1 MCSFARRSLALSVP
15 YELDRPAGK
24 GASYVRFS
32 LGPMS
37 GADRVGGEDSVHHDR
52 DRPLARVDAFRG
64 DMLEL
69 IREALATL
77 DPEAFHRH
85 VLERAVDVVPGAQAG
100 AMMLRDEA
108 ADAYRFVATVGYDLG
123 GLRDVSIP
131 PSLAGFEHPEGDP
144 TPRIV
149 RWPRPAPPELGAEA
163 AAALAEYGREGE
175 IASVLIV
182 PILRGDRV
190 RAFLTLDSFDD
201 DDAFDAEAVEMGR
214 IFAGHVEVLLQ
225 RFDLEADLHRLAF
238 HDPLTG
244 LPNRTLFLSRLERR
258 LVDAGRGP
266 WAILYLDLDNL
277 KPINDSFGHLAGDEA
292 LRIVGQRLT
301 GLNGEGHEVSRLGG
315 DEFTVVVDG
324 SEDEARLLA
333 QRLLASVQ
341 RPMTA
346 EGHTVYLGASIG
358 ISLYPEHG
366 ASATDLMRRA
376 DVAMYQAKTRLGR
389 NAVAM
394 FEPTM
399 EAAPLERLLLEEA
412 LRRALAENQFVL
424 HFQPRVS
431 ATTGRIRSL
440 EALVRWRHPERG
452 LVPPGVFIPLAERTR
467 LIHPLGRY
475 ILDAAAREARR
486 WRELG
491 FGGLRIA
498 VNLAAKQLERDGFP
512 AEIDEVLGEV
522 GLPAQA
528 VEFEVTE
535 SVAMTDVTTNAAR
548 LAALKD
554 LGATVA
560 MDDFGMGHSSL
571 AYLRDLPVDVIKID
585 RTFLSGLEN
594 DDPNRA
600 IVGAITLLGQS
611 LGRTVVA
618 EGVETRAQWDAV
630 REIGVDEVQGFLL
643 ARPMPREGIDRL
655 LERGDVL
662 LP

>member
-1 MCSFARRSLALSVP
+1 M
-15 YELDRPAGK
+15 
-24 GASYVRFS
+24 
-32 LGPMS
+32 
-37 GADRVGGEDSVHHDR
+37 
-52 DRPLARVDAFRG
+52 DAFRR

-77 DPEAFHRH
+77 DPDAFHRH
-85 VLERAVDVVPGAQAG
+85 LLERAVDVVPGAQSG
-100 AMMLRDEA
+100 AMVLWDEES
-108 ADAYRFVATVGYDLG
+108 DAYRFVAAVGYDLD
-123 GLRDVSIP
+123 GLRHLRLP
-131 PSLAGFEHPEGDP
+131 AKLAGFEHPDGES

-149 RWPRPAPPELGAEA
+149 RWPRPSPPELGREA
-163 AAALAEYGREGE
+163 VAALSEHGREGE

-182 PILRGDRV
+182 PILRGERI
-190 RAFLTLDSFDD
+190 RAFLTLDNFDD
-201 DDAFDAEAVEMGR
+201 DDAFDDEAVQMGR
-214 IFAGHVEVLLQ
+214 LFAGHVEVLLQ
-225 RFDLEADLHRLAF
+225 RFDLEADLQRLAF
-238 HDPLTG
+238 HDRLTG

-258 LVDAGRGP
+258 LAEVGRGP
-266 WAILYLDLDNL
+266 WAILYMDLDNL
-277 KPINDSFGHLAGDEA
+277 KPINDSFGHHAGDEA
-292 LRIVGQRLT
+292 LQIVAQRLAE
-301 GLNGEGHEVSRLGG
+301 LNAEGHEVSRLGG
-315 DEFTVVVDG
+315 DEFAVVVDG
-324 SEDEARLLA
+324 AEDEAHRVGR
-333 QRLLASVQ
+333 RLLASVQ
-341 RPMTA
+341 RPMAT

-358 ISLYPEHG
+358 IGLYPDHG
-366 ASATDLMRRA
+366 TAATDLMRRA

-389 NAVAM
+389 NAVVT

-412 LRRALAENQFVL
+412 LRKALDEHQFVL
-424 HFQPRVS
+424 HYQPRVS
-431 ATTGRIRSL
+431 VATGRIRSL

-475 ILDAAAREARR
+475 ILETAAGEARR
-486 WRELG
+486 WREHG
-491 FGGLRIA
+491 FGDLRIA
-498 VNLAAKQLERDGFP
+498 VNLAAKQLERDGFLS
-512 AEIDEVLGEV
+512 EIDEVLGEA
-522 GLPAQA
+522 GLPVQA

-560 MDDFGMGHSSL
+560 LDDFGMGHSSL

-585 RTFLSGLEN
+585 RTFLSGLEP

-611 LGRTVVA
+611 LGRAVVA

-630 REIGVDEVQGFLL
+630 RAIGVDEAQGFLL
-643 ARPMPREGIDRL
+643 ARPMPREAIDRL

-662 LP
+662 VP

>member
-1 MCSFARRSLALSVP
+1 
-15 YELDRPAGK
+15 
-24 GASYVRFS
+24 
-32 LGPMS
+32 MS
-37 GADRVGGEDSVHHDR
+37 GEGRTDGPYAPHYGR
-52 DRPLARVDAFRG
+52 DRRRVRMDAFRR

-77 DPEAFHRH
+77 DPDAFHRH
-85 VLERAVDVVPGAQAG
+85 LLERAVDVVPGAQSG
-100 AMMLRDEA
+100 AMVLWDEDS
-108 ADAYRFVATVGYDLG
+108 DAYRFVATVGYDLD
-123 GLRDVSIP
+123 GLRDVRLP
-131 PSLAGFEHPEGDP
+131 AALAGFQHPEGEP

-149 RWPRPAPPELGAEA
+149 RWPEPAPLELGPEA
-163 AAALAEYGREGE
+163 VAALTEYGREGE

-182 PILRGDRV
+182 PILRGDWIRV
-190 RAFLTLDSFDD
+190 FLTLENFDD
-201 DDAFDAEAVEMGR
+201 DDAFDDEAVQMGR
-214 IFAGHVEVLLQ
+214 LFAGHVEVLLQ
-225 RFDLEADLHRLAF
+225 RFDLEADLQRLAF
-238 HDPLTG
+238 HDRLTG

-258 LVDAGRGP
+258 LAEAGRGP
-266 WAILYLDLDNL
+266 WAILYMDLDNL
-277 KPINDSFGHLAGDEA
+277 KPINDSFGHHAGDEA
-292 LRIVGQRLT
+292 LQIVARRLSE
-301 GLNGEGHEVSRLGG
+301 LSAEGHEVSRLGG
-315 DEFTVVVDG
+315 DEFAVVVDG
-324 SEDEARLLA
+324 AEDEAHRVGR
-333 QRLLASVQ
+333 RLLASVQ
-341 RPMTA
+341 RPMAT

-358 ISLYPEHG
+358 IGLYPHHG
-366 ASATDLMRRA
+366 TSATDLMRRA

-389 NAVAM
+389 NAVVT

-412 LRRALAENQFVL
+412 LRTALDERQFVL

-431 ATTGRIRSL
+431 VATGRIRSL

-467 LIHPLGRY
+467 LIHPLGRH
-475 ILDAAAREARR
+475 ILETAAREARR
-486 WRELG
+486 WRERG
-491 FGGLRIA
+491 FGDLRIA
-498 VNLAAKQLERDGFP
+498 VNLAAKQLEQDGFL
-512 AEIDEVLGEV
+512 AEVDEVLGQV
-522 GLPAQA
+522 GLPVHA

-560 MDDFGMGHSSL
+560 LDDFGMGHSSL

-585 RTFLSGLEN
+585 RTFLSGLEP

-618 EGVETRAQWDAV
+618 EGIETRAQWDAV
-630 REIGVDEVQGFLL
+630 RAIGVDEAQGFLR
-643 ARPMPREGIDRL
+643 ARPMPRERIDRL

>member
-1 MCSFARRSLALSVP
+1 MSV
-15 YELDRPAGK
+15 EDRAG
-24 GASYVRFS
+24 
-32 LGPMS
+32 
-37 GADRVGGEDSVHHDR
+37 GADAAHR
-52 DRPLARVDAFRG
+52 DPRLARMDAFRR

-77 DPEAFHRH
+77 DPDAFHRH
-85 VLERAVDVVPGAQAG
+85 LLARAVDVVPGAQSG
-100 AMMLRDEA
+100 AMVLWDED
-108 ADAYRFVATVGYDLG
+108 ADAYRFVATVGYDLD
-123 GLRDVSIP
+123 GLRDVRLP
-131 PSLAGFEHPEGDP
+131 AQVAGFQHPEGAP

-149 RWPRPAPPELGAEA
+149 RWPRPSPPELGSEA
-163 AAALAEYGREGE
+163 VAALSAYGREGE

-182 PILRGDRV
+182 PILRGERI
-190 RAFLTLDSFDD
+190 RAFLTLDNFDD
-201 DDAFDAEAVEMGR
+201 DDAFDDEAVQMGR
-214 IFAGHVEVLLQ
+214 LFAGHVEVLLQ
-225 RFDLEADLHRLAF
+225 RFDLEEDLQRLAF
-238 HDPLTG
+238 HDRLTG

-258 LVDAGRGP
+258 LAETGRGP
-266 WAILYLDLDNL
+266 WAILYMDLDNL
-277 KPINDSFGHLAGDEA
+277 KPINDSFGHHAGDEA
-292 LRIVGQRLT
+292 LQIVARRLSE
-301 GLNGEGHEVSRLGG
+301 LSAEGHEVSRLGG
-315 DEFTVVVDG
+315 DEFAVVVDG
-324 SEDEARLLA
+324 AEDEAHRVGR
-333 QRLLASVQ
+333 RLLASVQ
-341 RPMTA
+341 RPMAT

-358 ISLYPEHG
+358 IGLYPHHG
-366 ASATDLMRRA
+366 TSATDLMRRA

-389 NAVAM
+389 NAVVT

-412 LRRALAENQFVL
+412 LRTALDERQFVL

-431 ATTGRIRSL
+431 VATGRIRSL

-475 ILDAAAREARR
+475 ILEAAAREARR
-486 WRELG
+486 WRERG
-491 FGGLRIA
+491 FGDLRIA
-498 VNLAAKQLERDGFP
+498 VNLAAKQLEQDGFLD
-512 AEIDEVLGEV
+512 EIDEVLGEV
-522 GLPAQA
+522 GLPVQA

-554 LGATVA
+554 MGATVA
-560 MDDFGMGHSSL
+560 LDDFGMGHSSL

-585 RTFLSGLEN
+585 RTFLSGLEP

-618 EGVETRAQWDAV
+618 EGIETRAQWDAV
-630 REIGVDEVQGFLL
+630 RAIGVDEAQGFLL
-643 ARPMPREGIDRL
+643 ARPMPRERIDRL

-662 LP
+662 VP

>member
-1 MCSFARRSLALSVP
+1 MRN
-15 YELDRPAGK
+15 
-24 GASYVRFS
+24 
-32 LGPMS
+32 
-37 GADRVGGEDSVHHDR
+37 DR
-52 DRPLARVDAFRG
+52 DRRLARMDAFRG
-64 DMLEL
+64 DLLDL
-69 IREALATL
+69 IREALATV

-85 VLERAVDVVPGAQAG
+85 LLERAVSGVTGAQAG
-100 AMMLRDEA
+100 ALMLRDDA
-108 ADAYRFVATVGYDLG
+108 TDAYRFVATVGYDLARPARRPHPTPLR
-123 GLRDVSIP
+123 GLRTSRGGPHATHRPVAQASSARAGGRGCGRPDRVRARRRDRVGADRAD
-131 PSLAGFEHPEGDP
+131 PS
-144 TPRIV
+144 
-149 RWPRPAPPELGAEA
+149 
-163 AAALAEYGREGE
+163 
-175 IASVLIV
+175 
-182 PILRGDRV
+182 GDRI

-214 IFAGHVEVLLQ
+214 IFAGHVEALLQ
-225 RFDLEADLHRLAF
+225 RFDLEADLQRLAF

-244 LPNRTLFLSRLERR
+244 LPNRTLFLARLERR
-258 LVDAGRGP
+258 LADPAQGP

-277 KPINDSFGHLAGDEA
+277 KPINDSFGHQAGDEA
-292 LRIVGQRLT
+292 IRMVAQRISELGR
-301 GLNGEGHEVSRLGG
+301 EGHEVSRLGG
-315 DEFTVVVDG
+315 DEFAVVVDG
-324 SEDEARLLA
+324 SQEEAHQVA

-341 RPMTA
+341 RPMAA

-358 ISLYPEHG
+358 IGLYPEHG

-389 NAVAM
+389 NAVVV

-412 LRRALAENQFVL
+412 LRRALAEDQFVL

-431 ATTGRIRSL
+431 ASTGRIRSL
-440 EALVRWRHPERG
+440 EALVRWQHPERG
-452 LVPPGVFIPLAERTR
+452 LVSPGVFIPLAERTR

-491 FGGLRIA
+491 FGDLRIA
-498 VNLAAKQLERDGFP
+498 VNLAAKQLERDSFQ
-512 AEIDEVLGEV
+512 AEIEEVLGQV

-535 SVAMTDVTTNAAR
+535 SVAMMDVTTNAAR
-548 LAALKD
+548 LSSLKD

-560 MDDFGMGHSSL
+560 LDDFGMGHSSL

-600 IVGAITLLGQS
+600 IVGAITLLGKS

-618 EGVETRAQWDAV
+618 EGVETREQWDAV
-630 REIGVDEVQGFLL
+630 REIGVDEAQGFLL
-643 ARPMPREGIDRL
+643 ARPMPREAIDRL
-655 LERGDVL
+655 LEHGDVL